1 MKPVI
6 TGNMIKAGRALAG
19 MSQIGLAKAAGI
31 PTQTLSRMEG
41 SGAKPIVSRDRSTVP
56 VLAALGR
63 HGVMMQLR
71 GVALVQESNSPAKA
85 AALTG
90 PADAQR
96 LHPAPANQLFMR

>member
-63 HGVMMQLR
+63 HGVLIQHR
-71 GVALVQESNSPAKA
+71 GVVLVAKSEN
-85 AALTG
+85 LDT
-90 PADAQR
+90 
-96 LHPAPANQLFMR
+96 PAPRFAPDAAHVHPMSNHQVFLR